1 MGSKPIR
8 YQRTWVSTA
17 NPSQD
22 SLSGDAEVSS
32 GRGGRGALPPAVLRK
47 IAKNSSAGGR
57 ATCFVCHETFAMYF
71 IKLCKVAVFRNEHV
85 CQDCRGAHK
94 EFQVIR

>member
-1 MGSKPIR
+1 MAKPIK

-22 SLSGDAEVSS
+22 SLGGEAEVSS
-32 GRGGRGALPPAVLRK
+32 GRGGCLPPAVLRK
-47 IAKNSSAGGR
+47 IAKNSSSGGR

-71 IKLCKVAVFRNEHV
+71 IKLCKVAPFRQEHV
-85 CQDCRGAHK
+85 CQDCRGQHK